1 MLKPFLLVSA
11 LVLVALSARMQEP
24 GTAPETAAPQASSQ
38 TAPQAVPQSAPA
50 AKPIPPQVK
59 PSPEALA
66 RAKKMYGYDC
76 ALCHGAEGTG
86 NGDVAA
92 QMKLTLNDLTNP
104 ATLKDK
110 TDAQLFAL
118 IRDGKGQMPAEG
130 DRSKDEG
137 LWSMV
142 VYVRSL
148 SNGKDKA
155 ASAPSAPAEAH

>member
-1 MLKPFLLVSA
+1 MFKPFLVVSA
-11 LVLVALSARMQEP
+11 LVLVALSARIQEP
-24 GTAPETAAPQASSQ
+24 GTAPETA
-38 TAPQAVPQSAPA
+38 APQAVPQSAPA
-50 AKPIPPQVK
+50 AKPIPPQIK

-76 ALCHGAEGTG
+76 ALCHGAEGSG

-92 QMKLTLNDLTNP
+92 QMKLTLTNLTNP

-142 VYVRSL
+142 AYVRSL
-148 SNGKDKA
+148 SSGNKA
-155 ASAPSAPAEAH
+155 ASPTPAPAEAH

>member
-1 MLKPFLLVSA
+1 MFKAFFAISA
-11 LVLVALSARMQEP
+11 LVLVSLSARIQEP
-24 GTAPETAAPQASSQ
+24 GNAPESAAPQ
-38 TAPQAVPQSAPA
+38 VA
-50 AKPIPPQVK
+50 AKPVPPQIK
-59 PSPEALA
+59 PTPESLA

-76 ALCHGAEGTG
+76 AMCHGADGAG
-86 NGDVAA
+86 KGDLAD
-92 QMKLTLNDLTNP
+92 QMKLTLSNLSDP

-110 TDAQLFAL
+110 TDAQLFLL

-142 VYVRSL
+142 SYVRSL

-155 ASAPSAPAEAH
+155 ATPAPASDQAAH